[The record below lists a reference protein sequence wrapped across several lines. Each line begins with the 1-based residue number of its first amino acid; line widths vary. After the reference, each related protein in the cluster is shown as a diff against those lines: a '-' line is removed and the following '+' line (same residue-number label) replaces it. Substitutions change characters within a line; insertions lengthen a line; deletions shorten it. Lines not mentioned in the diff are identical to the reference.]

1 MLRKAVMCVLGVA
14 LLLFFSVPLSFAA
27 SATSAEFV
35 IGFNQYFV
43 NNQTP
48 GISMDA
54 APYIDA
60 SSGRTLVPVR
70 YLGDALGAT
79 TNWDADTQ
87 EVTVSTDVYNVSMS
101 IGSTTLTVDGQAQT
115 MDVAPVIKDG
125 RTYLP
130 ARWVA
135 NVLGYQV
142 DWNAQYQIVI
152 IWPNGT
158 TEPMSFD
165 LNTKN
170 GDMQGQIA
178 DAQNILSQAK
188 FLDPATVSK
197 VIAVINGCIAGT
209 VDESGYITSPN
220 GGGVFLSS
228 AGPTINND
236 WWFNI
241 QMSTKPAPAGATRML
256 K

>member
-1 MLRKAVMCVLGVA
+1 
-14 LLLFFSVPLSFAA
+14 
-27 SATSAEFV
+27 
-35 IGFNQYFV
+35 
-43 NNQTP
+43 
-48 GISMDA
+48 
-54 APYIDA
+54 
-60 SSGRTLVPVR
+60 
-70 YLGDALGAT
+70 
-79 TNWDADTQ
+79 
-87 EVTVSTDVYNVSMS
+87 
-101 IGSTTLTVDGQAQT
+101 

-135 NVLGYQV
+135 NALGYQV

-152 IWPNGT
+152 IWPNGTTEPDYSNVTGQAQQKPTVVNGFNVPAGTKLTLDSGDIDNT

-220 GGGVFLSS
+220 GGNVFLSS